1 MNIVYVTLVDISKPT
16 GPGTN
21 ELESILALNQ
31 SAQENVKLFFLLA
44 SKTNRSEISSS
55 NFYSFNV
62 NEKVYKGMSLLIWQ
76 IQYLRSFISIY
87 HNLGKNRKDVLVILR
102 PDSTG
107 RLSLIPIWLYFRGVK
122 FGFRHFQGQ
131 IKKSKNVKNWYRN
144 TVLKWGLNGAKC
156 IDCSQK
162 EGADQL
168 ILLGYQNVHVVGNAV
183 NLKRFH
189 LMDRPSTKAKYGFKK
204 DSFIIGYIGG
214 VPLNRGADLLIK
226 SAPQIINKIPD
237 VHFVIVGD
245 SKYRDS
251 THLYKMQKL
260 AKKMNVERYFT
271 FTGTIP
277 FDEVLPYFNC
287 LNIGVALVS
296 SQEVKEKGNSSQKIY
311 QYLAT
316 GSSIIIPKNTHE
328 DLVEEGVAVQIIPES
343 IREFIEA
350 VVILYHENID
360 REIVREVALKYSVED
375 RAKKQLSIWKNALK
389 NNNGL

>member
-1 MNIVYVTLVDISKPT
+1 MKILYVTLVDISGPT

-31 SAQENVKLFFLLA
+31 SVKENVKLFFMLPK
-44 SKTNRSEISSS
+44 KTNCGEIPNS
-55 NFYSFNV
+55 NCYSFNI
-62 NEKVYKGMSLLIWQ
+62 NEKVYRGISLLIWQ
-76 IQYLRSFISIY
+76 IQYLRSFISHY
-87 HNLGKNRKDVLVILR
+87 HKVNKGKEDVLVIIR

-122 FGFRHFQGQ
+122 FGFRHIQGQ
-131 IKKSKNVKNWYRN
+131 IKKNKNVKNWYKN
-144 TVLKWGLNGAKC
+144 TVLNWGLKRASC

-168 ILLGYQNVHVVGNAV
+168 ISLGYQNVHVVGNAV

-189 LMDRPSTKAKYGFKK
+189 LMDRLSTKAKYGFKK

-214 VPLNRGADLLIK
+214 VPLKRGADLLIR
-226 SAPQIINKIPD
+226 SATQIIKKIPN

-245 SKYRDS
+245 SKYKGD
-251 THLYKMQKL
+251 THLFKMQELVKE
-260 AKKMNVERYFT
+260 MNVESYFT
-271 FTGTIP
+271 FTGSIP

-296 SQEVKEKGNSSQKIY
+296 SQEVKDKGNSSQKIY

-328 DLVEEGVAVQIIPES
+328 DLVEEGVAVQIVPES
-343 IREFIEA
+343 IRECIEA
-350 VVILYHENID
+350 VVRLYSENIG
-360 REIVREVALKYSVED
+360 REIVREVALKYTVED
-375 RAKKQLSIWKNALK
+375 RAKKQLSIWKNVLK